1 MAIERWE
8 RAGFLAGP
16 AFVVT
21 MLVSG
26 LLPGEPPNPDASGAD
41 IARFFVD
48 KQSEIQIASVLA
60 AASTIFALWW
70 IASLWRTMTKAEYG
84 KPRLALVGTLGFLFG
99 VIMFGIGQM
108 LWASAAM
115 SGELAPDLARFVF
128 LAAGAAFG
136 AGAFGFVAA
145 VAAPTILGFRQN
157 FMPKWAVYLGIP
169 VTLLLLVSGAGA
181 GYAEAWV
188 KPVLG
193 LSFLATMGWIAAIS
207 ITLWRHPEKVD
218 QLDLDALSSQTALR
232 PAVKMG

>member
-16 AFVVT
+16 AFVAT

-48 KQSEIQIASVLA
+48 KQTEIQIASVIS
-60 AASTIFALWW
+60 AASIIFALWW

-99 VIMFGIGQM
+99 GVMFGIAQI

-136 AGAFGFVAA
+136 AGAFGFATA

-157 FMPKWAVYLGIP
+157 FMPMWAVYLGIP
-169 VTLLLLVSGAGA
+169 VTLLLLASGAGA
-181 GYAEAWV
+181 GYAESWV
-188 KPVLG
+188 KPILAV
-193 LSFLATMGWIAAIS
+193 SFLAMMGWILAIS
-207 ITLWRHPEKVD
+207 VTLWRHPEKVD

-232 PAVKMG
+232 PAVKVG